1 MVGFGWASVMDQMTA
16 LHARLAPRLVPPSGW
31 PRVAGSHVGLADRNG
46 VLVHGAGAVELIAH
60 DLTATLGWDHARAQA
75 GACDALDNRMQF
87 LLDDLAGEQLD
98 PATRQEVLE
107 DLVVEA
113 VEDLQQRL
121 HDTFVDTTWP
131 ACPRHRRHPRGLG
144 KTTVAGPRG
153 AARAMMRRSPPLGAL
168 PARPADPRS

>member
-1 MVGFGWASVMDQMTA
+1 VRIDERA
-16 LHARLAPRLVPPSGW
+16 L
-31 PRVAGSHVGLADRNG
+31 
-46 VLVHGAGAVELIAH
+46 AGAVEQIAH

-98 PATRQEVLE
+98 PATQEVLE

-131 ACPRHRRHPRGLG
+131 ACPRHRRHPLWLGEDDRGG
-144 KTTVAGPRG
+144 TAWCCPRDDAAIAPAGGTAG
-153 AARAMMRRSPPLGAL
+153 AAG
-168 PARPADPRS
+168 